1 MAPSVVQAF
10 LFGATLAIAIGPIA
24 LLIITAAAN
33 HGLRAGSACGVG
45 AALADG
51 LLAVLA
57 YLAGAALLSLLAP
70 YSRWLGAL
78 GGAVLLLVGVWL
90 AARALRARDR
100 DAPALPARVREHLL
114 KTTWAL
120 TLANP
125 LTLVIFAG
133 FAPQLAVARAPWVA
147 IACGIATGLGSFLVQ
162 LALAGAGVMLGRLL
176 SVRPRR
182 WLTAASGVGI
192 ALFGVAGLWT
202 AR

>member
-24 LLIITAAAN
+24 LLIITVAAN

-78 GGAVLLLVGVWL
+78 GGAVLLVVGAWL
-90 AARALRARDR
+90 TARAL
-100 DAPALPARVREHLL
+100 H
-114 KTTWAL
+114 
-120 TLANP
+120 
-125 LTLVIFAG
+125 AG
-133 FAPQLAVARAPWVA
+133 RAPHA
-147 IACGIATGLGSFLVQ
+147 GR
-162 LALAGAGVMLGRLL
+162 AL
-176 SVRPRR
+176 
-182 WLTAASGVGI
+182 
-192 ALFGVAGLWT
+192 
-202 AR
+202 